1 MATQLSPH
9 FTLEEF
15 TVSDTAKQLGL
26 SNQPTPEMLQRLRHT
41 AAEMEKVRTLL
52 GGLPISVNSAF
63 RSPAVNSAV
72 GGVPTSAHQQAY
84 AVDFTCAAFGS
95 PFDVCKKIAASALKF
110 DQLIHE
116 KRVWVH
122 ISFAP
127 TMRRQLLTL
136 PPAGGSYVSGINP

>member
-15 TVSDTAKQLGL
+15 TVSETAAQLGL
-26 SNQPTPEMLQRLRHT
+26 SNQPTPETLARLKRT
-41 AAEMEKVRTLL
+41 AEQMEQVRTLL
-52 GGLPISVNSAF
+52 GNKSITVNSAF
-63 RSPAVNSAV
+63 RSPAVNKAV

-84 AVDFTCAAFGS
+84 AVDFTCAAFGT
-95 PFDVCKKIAASALKF
+95 PYEICKKIAASKIKF

-127 TMRRQLLTL
+127 TMRQQLLTL
-136 PPAGGSYVSGINP
+136 PPEGGSYVSGINP